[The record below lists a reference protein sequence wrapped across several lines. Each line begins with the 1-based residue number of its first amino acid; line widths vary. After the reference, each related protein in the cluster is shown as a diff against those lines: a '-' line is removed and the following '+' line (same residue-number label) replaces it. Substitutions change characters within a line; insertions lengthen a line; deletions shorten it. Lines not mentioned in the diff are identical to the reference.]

1 MTESSNKAGEAGFE
15 MCAWS
20 VSLFA
25 KAESSKARALRCAF
39 WAFWLVA
46 RMESSKDR
54 DFTCTFR
61 AFWFV
66 ARRRVPKSGGVGWGG
81 VGCPSPPS
89 LKTRPAEAH
98 GPKCVLPDAI
108 IIWQNAVGPL
118 RRPRVGWVG
127 AWVGGVG
134 HVFS

>member
-1 MTESSNKAGEAGFE
+1 MCVLGVLVSCKNGKFERQGFHMYVSSVLVRCK
-15 MCAWS
+15 
-20 VSLFA
+20 
-25 KAESSKARALRCAF
+25 KESSKVR
-39 WAFWLVA
+39 WGGVG
-46 RMESSKDR
+46 
-54 DFTCTFR
+54 
-61 AFWFV
+61 
-66 ARRRVPKSGGVGWGG
+66 RRRVPL
-81 VGCPSPPS
+81 PPS